1 MRIKYKKCSSLRIR
15 IEGSKCTVVNL
26 KLLSITS
33 RSVTYLSF
41 LRETLLDSTKEE
53 FNNSVK
59 NVCECILK

>member
-1 MRIKYKKCSSLRIR
+1 MCIKYKKCGSLRIR
-15 IEGSKCTVVNL
+15 IEGNKCTVINL
-26 KLLSITS
+26 KLPSITS
-33 RSVTYLSF
+33 RSTTYLSF